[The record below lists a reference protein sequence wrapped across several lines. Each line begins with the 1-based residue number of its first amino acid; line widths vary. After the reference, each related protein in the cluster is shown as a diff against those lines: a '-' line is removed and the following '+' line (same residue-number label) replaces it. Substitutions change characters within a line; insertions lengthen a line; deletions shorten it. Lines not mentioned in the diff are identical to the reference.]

1 MPLQFNDFFIFSFIV
16 KNRKKNLSKGL
27 VFRKDTLTV
36 NAHWCENGGVL

>member
-16 KNRKKNLSKGL
+16 KNRKKLSKGL